1 MVGTLKVD
9 KIQRNNSDSDMMT
22 LDGDGI
28 KLNRPLVNNSGDTII
43 NTDGSFSMSGSVLQ
57 IAAAQHVGTTSH
69 ISVTG
74 ALSVGQGTSPNMAVD
89 ITVKS
94 QTSVNMVELWT
105 SMSYGAA
112 SALIWNLLYNVDGGS
127 WTTLSGSDTYNTSGS
142 DTHTPNDSGPT
153 DTGSAGNK
161 LKGSRDHNPNYGWSY
176 DSSGWGPR
184 HFRFFHDHNQ
194 TAGSRI
200 RYRIICYNN
209 TASTTNYILHANRML
224 LNWSVTE
231 IGEIG

>member
-28 KLNRPLVNNSGDTII
+28 KLNRPLVNSSGSTII
-43 NTDGSFSMSGSVLQ
+43 NTDGSLSMSGSVLQ
-57 IAAAQHVGTTSH
+57 IAAAQHVGSTSH

-74 ALSVGQGTSPNMAVD
+74 ATQVSQGTSPDMAVD

-105 SMSYGAA
+105 SMSYGGAG
-112 SALIWNLLYNVDGGS
+112 ALIWNLLYNVDGGS
-127 WTTLSGSDTYNTSGS
+127 WTTVSGSPTYNTSGS
-142 DTHTPNDSGPT
+142 DTHTPNDAGPT
-153 DTGSAGNK
+153 DTGAAGNK
-161 LKGSRDHNPNYGWSY
+161 LRGSQDHNPNYGWAY
-176 DSSGWGPR
+176 DANTWGPR
-184 HFRFFHDHNQ
+184 HLRYFHDHNQ
-194 TAGSRI
+194 TVGSRI

-209 TASTTNYILHANRML
+209 GSSQTNYILHANRML

-231 IGEIG
+231 IGEI

>member
-28 KLNRPLVNNSGDTII
+28 KLNRPLVNDSGDTII

-74 ALSVGQGTSPNMAVD
+74 NQAISQGTSPNMAVD

-112 SALIWNLLYNVDGGS
+112 NALIWNLLYNVDGGS
-127 WTTLSGSDTYNTSGS
+127 WTTVTGSATYNSGS
-142 DTHTPNDSGPT
+142 DTHTPNDAGPT
-153 DTGSAGNK
+153 DTGAAGNK
-161 LKGSRDHNPNYGWSY
+161 LRGSQDHNPNYGWSY
-176 DSSGWGPR
+176 DGLGWGSR
-184 HFRFFHDHNQ
+184 HLRFFHDHNQ

-200 RYRIICYNN
+200 RYRVICYNN
-209 TASTTNYILHANRML
+209 AASITNYILHANRML

-231 IGEIG
+231 IGEI